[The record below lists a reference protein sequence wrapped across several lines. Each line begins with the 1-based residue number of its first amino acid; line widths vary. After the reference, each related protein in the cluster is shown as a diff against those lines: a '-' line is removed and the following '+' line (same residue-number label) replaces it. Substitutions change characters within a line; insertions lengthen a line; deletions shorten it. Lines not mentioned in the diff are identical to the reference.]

1 MEIAVLALGCFWG
14 PEIKFSK
21 IDGIIKT
28 EVGYCGGNSS
38 ITTYKEVCTGNT
50 NHAEVVKLDFDEKII
65 TYEKILKI
73 FFQIHDPTT
82 LNSQGPDFGTQYR
95 SEIFY
100 LNDNQK
106 MIAEKVLNEV
116 NERLS
121 GKVVTKI
128 SLLKN
133 YCPAEE
139 YHQKY
144 LESLHIPGAIFFD
157 IDENS
162 RKDTALPHMLVDQMS
177 WDKIVSNM
185 GIKKNDEI
193 VIYDNSDV
201 ISSCRGWF
209 NFIYYGHDPK
219 LINVLNGGLRK
230 WLKEKKKVTDEISN
244 IDKSDYKGSER
255 KDLVKS
261 KQAIDQNIDEKIFTL
276 IDARSRERF
285 EGKIPEPRKG
295 LRSGCI
301 KNSFCIPFNDCL
313 NDDKTFKNKDQ
324 LKKIFKTSIENLE
337 QKKIVF
343 SCGSGVTACV
353 LALAY
358 SLIND
363 KYLPC
368 IYDGSWAEYGL
379 I

>member
-65 TYEKILKI
+65 SYEKILKI

-106 MIAEKVLNEV
+106 LIAENVLNEV

-144 LESLHIPGAIFFD
+144 LEK
-157 IDENS
+157 
-162 RKDTALPHMLVDQMS
+162 R
-177 WDKIVSNM
+177 
-185 GIKKNDEI
+185 
-193 VIYDNSDV
+193 
-201 ISSCRGWF
+201 
-209 NFIYYGHDPK
+209 
-219 LINVLNGGLRK
+219 
-230 WLKEKKKVTDEISN
+230 
-244 IDKSDYKGSER
+244 
-255 KDLVKS
+255 
-261 KQAIDQNIDEKIFTL
+261 
-276 IDARSRERF
+276 
-285 EGKIPEPRKG
+285 
-295 LRSGCI
+295 
-301 KNSFCIPFNDCL
+301 
-313 NDDKTFKNKDQ
+313 
-324 LKKIFKTSIENLE
+324 
-337 QKKIVF
+337 
-343 SCGSGVTACV
+343 
-353 LALAY
+353 
-358 SLIND
+358 
-363 KYLPC
+363 
-368 IYDGSWAEYGL
+368 
-379 I
+379 